1 MCQIRTQQDVPQC
14 VEKEDDAMT
23 KRKTWALTAILT
35 IFACLPTTVA
45 AQDETIVFTPQWT
58 AQAQFAG
65 YYVAEA
71 KGFYR
76 EAGVKVRIEHP
87 SATQPAMSRLRKNE
101 CQATTLQ
108 LCQAMEIVD
117 EGVPLVNILQTS
129 MNNAMVIVS
138 ARGKDPLT
146 QKGARVGIWSVG
158 FGQLAIC
165 MSIKD
170 HLDYQ
175 WVRFAQNVNLFV
187 AGALD
192 ATLAMSY
199 NEYYQLVQAGIEMS
213 DKNVYRFCD
222 HGYNVQ
228 EDGVYMTRAYYEKHR
243 DQAAKFAR
251 ASRKGWEW
259 AAQHPDEALDI
270 VMHYVDKNHIATN
283 RVLQRLML
291 KEVLRLQVDRESKKR
306 EFRLRPDMVRL
317 ASRLMVDNKML
328 TREVTYE
335 ELSEH

>member
-1 MCQIRTQQDVPQC
+1 MNRALYLLLFILVTLATAQQ
-14 VEKEDDAMT
+14 AS
-23 KRKTWALTAILT
+23 
-35 IFACLPTTVA
+35 

-71 KGFYR
+71 KGFYQ

-87 SATQPAMSRLRKNE
+87 SITQPSMSRLLNNE

-108 LCQAMEIVD
+108 LCQAMEVVD
-117 EGVPLVNILQTS
+117 GGNPLVNILQTS

-138 ARGKDPLT
+138 ARDKNPLT

-199 NEYYQLVQAGIEMS
+199 NEYYQLVQAGIKMS

-228 EDGVYMTRAYYEKHR
+228 EDGVYVTRDYYDKHK
-243 DQAAKFAR
+243 DQARRFAQ
-251 ASRKGWEW
+251 ASKKGWEW
-259 AAQHPDEALDI
+259 AAAHPEETLDI
-270 VMHYVDKNHIATN
+270 VMQYVEKNHIATN

-306 EFRLRPDMVRL
+306 EFRLRPDMVKQ
-317 ASRLMVDNKML
+317 ASQLMVENKML
-328 TREVTYE
+328 KREVTYG
-335 ELSEH
+335 ELIDNGQ

>member
-1 MCQIRTQQDVPQC
+1 MKKMFIVLA
-14 VEKEDDAMT
+14 VMIAMSHAVT
-23 KRKTWALTAILT
+23 
-35 IFACLPTTVA
+35 

-71 KGFYR
+71 MGFYR
-76 EAGVKVRIEHP
+76 EAGVDVRIEHP
-87 SATQPAMSRLRKNE
+87 LTTQPAMSRLRKNQ

-108 LCQAMEIVD
+108 LCQAMKIVD
-117 EGVPLVNILQTS
+117 GGIPLVNILQTS

-138 ARGKDPLT
+138 ARDQDPLT

-165 MSIKD
+165 MSIKE
-170 HLDYQ
+170 HLDYE
-175 WVRFAQNVNLFV
+175 WVRFAHNVNLFV

-199 NEYYQLVQAGIEMS
+199 NEYYQLVQAGIKMT

-228 EDGVYMTRAYYEKHR
+228 EDGVYMTREYYSEHK
-243 DQAAKFAR
+243 DQARRFAE
-251 ASRKGWEW
+251 ASKRGWEW
-259 AAQHPDEALDI
+259 AVEHPDEALDI
-270 VMHYVDKNHIATN
+270 VMNYVDMNNIATN
-283 RVLQRLML
+283 RVMQQLML
-291 KEVLRLQVDRESKKR
+291 QEVLRLLVDRESKQR
-306 EFRLRPDMVRL
+306 EFRLRPDMVQE
-317 ASRLMVDNKML
+317 ASRLMVENKML
-328 TREVTYE
+328 SREVTYE
-335 ELSEH
+335 ELIDN

>member
-1 MCQIRTQQDVPQC
+1 MKKMFIVLAVMIAVSHAVT
-14 VEKEDDAMT
+14 
-23 KRKTWALTAILT
+23 
-35 IFACLPTTVA
+35 

-71 KGFYR
+71 MGFYR
-76 EAGVKVRIEHP
+76 EAGVDVRIEHP
-87 SATQPAMSRLRKNE
+87 LTTQPAMSRLRKNQ

-117 EGVPLVNILQTS
+117 GGIPLVNILQTS

-138 ARGKDPLT
+138 AHDQDPLT

-165 MSIKD
+165 MSIKE
-170 HLDYQ
+170 HLDYE
-175 WVRFAQNVNLFV
+175 WVRFAHNVNLFV

-199 NEYYQLVQAGIEMS
+199 NEYYQLVQAGIKMT

-228 EDGVYMTRAYYEKHR
+228 EDGVYMTREYYSEHK
-243 DQAAKFAR
+243 DQARRFAE
-251 ASRKGWEW
+251 ASKRGWEW
-259 AAQHPDEALDI
+259 AVEHPDEALDI
-270 VMHYVDKNHIATN
+270 VMNYVDMNNIATN
-283 RVLQRLML
+283 RVMQQLML
-291 KEVLRLQVDRESKKR
+291 QEVLRLLVDRESKQC
-306 EFRLRPDMVRL
+306 EFRLRPDMVQE
-317 ASRLMVDNKML
+317 ASRLMVENKML
-328 TREVTYE
+328 SREVTYE
-335 ELSEH
+335 ELIDN

>member
-1 MCQIRTQQDVPQC
+1 M
-14 VEKEDDAMT
+14 
-23 KRKTWALTAILT
+23 
-35 IFACLPTTVA
+35 
-45 AQDETIVFTPQWT
+45 FTPQWT

-87 SATQPAMSRLRKNE
+87 SATQPAMTRLRENQ

-108 LCQAMEIVD
+108 LCQAMEVVCDGI
-117 EGVPLVNILQTS
+117 PLVNILQTS

-138 ARGKDPLT
+138 ARDKDPLT
-146 QKGARVGIWSVG
+146 QRGAKVGIWSVG

-170 HLDYQ
+170 HLNYE
-175 WVRFAQNVNLFV
+175 WVRFAQNINLFV
-187 AGALD
+187 SGALD

-199 NEYYQLVQAGIEMS
+199 NEYYQLVQAGIKMT

-228 EDGVYMTRAYYEKHR
+228 EDGVYMTRDYYENHKDLAHR
-243 DQAAKFAR
+243 FAQ

-259 AAQHPDEALDI
+259 AAQHPEETLAI
-270 VMHYVDKNHIATN
+270 VMQYVDREHIATN
-283 RVLQRLML
+283 HVMQRLML

-306 EFRLRPDMVRL
+306 EFRLRPDMVQQ
-317 ASRLMVDNKML
+317 ASRLMVEYHML
-328 TREVTYE
+328 NRDVTYE
-335 ELSEH
+335 ELIPKK

>member
-1 MCQIRTQQDVPQC
+1 MKNRLFLAITLMWSMM
-14 VEKEDDAMT
+14 AT
-23 KRKTWALTAILT
+23 SLTAT
-35 IFACLPTTVA
+35 

-76 EAGVKVRIEHP
+76 QAGVNVKIEHP

-117 EGVPLVNILQTS
+117 GGIPLVNILQTS

-146 QKGARVGIWSVG
+146 QKGAKVGIWSVG

-199 NEYYQLVQAGIEMS
+199 NEYYQLVQAGIKMT

-228 EDGVYMTRAYYEKHR
+228 EDGVYMTRDYYEQHKE
-243 DQAAKFAR
+243 QARRFAR

-259 AAQHPDEALDI
+259 AAAHPDETLEI
-270 VMHYVDKNHIATN
+270 VMQYVDKNHIATN
-283 RVLQRLML
+283 RVMQRLML
-291 KEVLRLQVDRESKKR
+291 KEILRLQVDRESKKR
-306 EFRLRPDMVRL
+306 EFRLRPDMVKQ
-317 ASRLMVDNKML
+317 ASRLMVENMML
-328 TREVTYE
+328 SREVTFK
-335 ELSEH
+335 ELSE